1 MAEITVFGAD
11 WCADTRHTRQHL
23 ADLGLDYRYV
33 NIEEDPEAEDWVR
46 EQNDGAEKLP
56 TLNVGGLVLSIPSDA
71 ELDVALRRQG
81 FVPRD
86 V

>member
-1 MAEITVFGAD
+1 MAQITVFGAD
-11 WCADTRHTRQHL
+11 WCGDTRHTRQHL
-23 ADLGLDYRYV
+23 ADLGIEYRYV
-33 NIEEDPEAEDWVR
+33 NVEEDPAAEDWVR
-46 EQNDGAEKLP
+46 EQSDGSEKLP
-56 TLNVGGLVLSIPSDA
+56 AVDLGGLVLSVPSNA